1 MDTTN
6 FNRKS
11 IKVGE
16 SIDLTL
22 EIRNNLDSLV
32 NSQNEPT
39 YKVYS
44 PDLTLYAKG
53 SGNLVSTGL
62 YNTSPL
68 LITPQSQVSS
78 DWKIVWEYR
87 VDNIDK
93 MLEEYFVVTPENSS
107 NLSLSVSID
116 SNTFARIK
124 AIIGYPYISDSLT
137 IDDEQIKEICL
148 IPAFQV
154 YYSKFPIENIEQYA
168 IAGEL
173 SLDFPTSNTFGV
185 KDCRVINKIAG
196 NSQFGASNFW
206 QLLAYKQIQGQGKPW
221 NRSGYSTP
229 YNFNGISD
237 LWDMRRQYFDSNQ
250 NRLNT
255 FKYKVDHT
263 NRKLLSYS
271 SLAAMLE
278 VNWATYSY
286 NIQNIKFTL
295 KETFIKLAQYY
306 LLMHFVD
313 VGSLFTPDENTTNR
327 LDVDKLK
334 TRADALYEEVKTKFN
349 EYPTIV
355 LLRGE

>member
-11 IKVGE
+11 TRIVE

-22 EIRNNLDSLV
+22 EVRDSF
-32 NSQNEPT
+32 NELADSETDPS

-44 PDLTLYAKG
+44 PDLSLYAKG
-53 SGNLVSTGL
+53 VGNSVSTGI
-62 YNTSPL
+62 YNTSAIPIKL
-68 LITPQSQVSS
+68 NATVSN
-78 DWKIVWEYR
+78 DWKIVWEYTING
-87 VDNIDK
+87 VDKI
-93 MLEEYFVVTPENSS
+93 LEEYFIVNPENSS
-107 NLSLSVSID
+107 NLSLSISIED
-116 SNTFARIK
+116 NIFARIK
-124 AIIGYPYISDSLT
+124 SVIGYPYISESLT
-137 IDDEQIKEICL
+137 LDDEQIKEICL

-154 YYSKFPIENIEQYA
+154 YCSKFPIEEIKQYA

-173 SLDFPTSNTFGV
+173 ALEFPTTTTFGV

-196 NSQFGASNFW
+196 NSQFGSSNFW

-229 YNFNGISD
+229 YNFNGVSD

-255 FKYKVDHT
+255 FKYKVDYN
-263 NRKLLSYS
+263 NRKLLTYS
-271 SLAAMLE
+271 SLSAMLE
-278 VNWATYSY
+278 VNWASYSY
-286 NIQNIKFTL
+286 NTQNIKFTL
-295 KETFIKLAQYY
+295 RETFIKLAQYY

-334 TRADALYEEVKTKFN
+334 ARADALYEEVKTKFEN
-349 EYPTIV
+349 YPTII

>member
-11 IKVGE
+11 TRLGE

-22 EIRNNLDSLV
+22 EVRDSF
-32 NSQNEPT
+32 NELKDSEVDPT

-44 PDLTLYAKG
+44 PDLSLYAKG
-53 SGNLVSTGL
+53 IGNSVSTGI
-62 YNTSPL
+62 YNTSAISIKL
-68 LITPQSQVSS
+68 NATVSS

-87 VDNIDK
+87 IDGVDKI
-93 MLEEYFVVTPENSS
+93 LEEYFIVNPENSS
-107 NLSLSVSID
+107 SLSLSVSIED
-116 SNTFARIK
+116 NIFARIK
-124 AIIGYPYISDSLT
+124 SVIGYPYISESLT
-137 IDDEQIKEICL
+137 LDDDQIKEICL
-148 IPAFQV
+148 VPAFQV
-154 YYSKFPIENIEQYA
+154 YCSKFPIEEIKQYP

-173 SLDFPTSNTFGV
+173 ALEFPTSTTFGV

-196 NSQFGASNFW
+196 NSQYGASNFW

-229 YNFNGISD
+229 YNFNGVSD
-237 LWDMRRQYFDSNQ
+237 LWDMRRQYFDTNQ

-255 FKYKVDHT
+255 FKYKVDYT
-263 NRKLLSYS
+263 NRKLLTYS
-271 SLAAMLE
+271 SLSAMLE
-278 VNWATYSY
+278 VNWASYSY
-286 NIQNIKFTL
+286 NTQNIKFTL
-295 KETFIKLAQYY
+295 RETFIKLAQYY

-334 TRADALYEEVKTKFN
+334 ARADALYEEVKTKFEN
-349 EYPTIV
+349 YPTIV